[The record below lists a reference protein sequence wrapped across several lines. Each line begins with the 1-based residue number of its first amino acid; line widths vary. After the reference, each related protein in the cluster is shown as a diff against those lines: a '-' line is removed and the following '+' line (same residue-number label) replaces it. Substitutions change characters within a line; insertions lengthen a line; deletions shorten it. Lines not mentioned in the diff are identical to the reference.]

1 MTVAETEQ
9 LRKIARGTVSLETP
23 IGEDG
28 ETELGHLIAD
38 TSAESPAD
46 LAAEAD
52 VKLQVEAALETLDA
66 RSRRVVQLRF
76 GLTDGHQR
84 TIEEVARRMGTNRE
98 SVRKLER
105 EALRTLRVA
114 DRMVTLNS

>member
-66 RSRRVVQLRF
+66 RSRRGGQLRF
-76 GLTDGHQR
+76 GLTHGPQR
-84 TIEEVARRMGTNRE
+84 AIAEVARPIG
-98 SVRKLER
+98 RKR
-105 EALRTLRVA
+105 PIGRQPQSR
-114 DRMVTLNS
+114 DPP

>member
-66 RSRRVVQLRF
+66 RSRR
-76 GLTDGHQR
+76 GG
-84 TIEEVARRMGTNRE
+84 E
-98 SVRKLER
+98 
-105 EALRTLRVA
+105 LRVCLTPGPHRA
-114 DRMVTLNS
+114 SQGGAARPGPNPGWMPQPQHHSRRALAR